1 MTIAIHVLKNSLSDF
16 AGSIVAVGRNGAA
29 ITFDAPHLHTSHDA
43 GESRRRERTKRVFI
57 VGTEEP
63 HFARTLNTV
72 RKILTKISV
81 PMLSIH
87 PYTNSD
93 GIEIRQYLV
102 KQEDQVKVLV
112 PKVFSGVGL
121 DSPDALRCAERSH
134 LVLASLNY
142 TFCPI
147 DGTTLSPGGAAGI
160 FATFFKEKHRIS
172 EIRVE
177 GPEARKSCPDHRER
191 RFPNVYSRCPLCAAK
206 LRLAR
211 RRKAKP

>member
-29 ITFDAPHLHTSHDA
+29 ITFDAPHLHSSQDA
-43 GESRRRERTKRVFI
+43 RESRRRERAKRVFI
-57 VGTEEP
+57 VGTNEP
-63 HFARTLNTV
+63 HFAKTLNTV

-93 GIEIRQYLV
+93 GIEIRQFLV
-102 KQEDQVKVLV
+102 KHEDQVSVLV
-112 PKVFSGVGL
+112 PKIFSGIGL

-134 LVLASLNY
+134 LVLASLAY

-147 DGTTLSPGGAAGI
+147 DGTALTPGGAAGI

-177 GPEARKSCPDHRER
+177 GAEARKTCPDHRKQ
-191 RFPNVYSRCPLCAAK
+191 RFPNVFSRCPQCGSELQLAK
-206 LRLAR
+206 KRTT
-211 RRKAKP
+211 P